1 VAIETLAQTDW
12 HTVHHVRHQ
21 QDVETYLMIVET
33 VGRQYRF
40 QEGWG
45 KAGQQLVYGTRD
57 SFQHRQ
63 GLGRGRVTLQQAG

>member
-1 VAIETLAQTDW
+1 MCFINN
-12 HTVHHVRHQ
+12 
-21 QDVETYLMIVET
+21 VERYLMIVET

-45 KAGQQLVYGTRD
+45 EAGQQLVYGTRD

-63 GLGRGRVTLQQAG
+63 GLGRGGVTLQQAG

>member
-1 VAIETLAQTDW
+1 METHL
-12 HTVHHVRHQ
+12 V
-21 QDVETYLMIVET
+21 IVET

-45 KAGQQLVYGTRD
+45 EARQQLVYGTRD

-63 GLGRGRVTLQQAG
+63 GLGRGGVTLQQPG